1 MDIRGIHH
9 FALVVP
15 NLDASVEWYGRV
27 LGFALERRFGFAE
40 AGVDIAHLLGPAGVR
55 LELIQQAGSGP
66 SPDLERDA
74 FGALLTQGAKHI
86 GLLVD
91 DIEAAAAELK
101 AKGAEVV
108 HEVTTVEPAGV
119 RNFWI
124 RDNAG
129 YLLEINQWL
138 PAG

>member
-1 MDIRGIHH
+1 MNILMLHH

-15 NLDASVEWYGRV
+15 DLDASVGWYQDV
-27 LGFALERRFGFAE
+27 LGFALERRFSFAE
-40 AGVDIAHLLGPAGVR
+40 VGVTIAHVVSPSGVR
-55 LELIQQAGSGP
+55 IELIQQDGAVA
-66 SPDLERDA
+66 SPDVGQDA
-74 FGALLTQGAKHI
+74 FGALRTQGAKHI

-91 DIEAAAAELK
+91 DLNAVANELK

-108 HEVTTVEPAGV
+108 HDVTVVEPAGV

-129 YLLEINQWL
+129 NLIELNQWL
-138 PAG
+138 T